1 MKVRGIPIKRAVW
14 SYWIEMK
21 NVKLIE
27 AILLSLDIDPRYVPG
42 SFKRPETPR
51 INIPQYPELTRRTDI
66 ALNHFG
72 KYAFER
78 YDLNQRVELEAF
90 RDWAEKLKN
99 PWVFPEGFPS
109 AADEQIQERSAQTG
123 EGLVVE
129 EGEVRVSKPARWIS
143 EARRMGAEEIAKHRS
158 RDLHLNRTVLSQIVT
173 KRLRSEDVVNTRRQ
187 PPEQSTVTR
196 HALTPEWFAQHF
208 VSKS

>member
-1 MKVRGIPIKRAVW
+1 MKVRGIPIKRADW

-51 INIPQYPELTRRTDI
+51 IDIPHFQELRSRTDI
-66 ALNHFG
+66 ALNH
-72 KYAFER
+72 YRNLAFER
-78 YDLNQRVELEAF
+78 YDLKQPVELKEF
-90 RDWAEKLKN
+90 RRWAEKLQN
-99 PWVFPEGFPS
+99 PWVFPDGFPS
-109 AADEQIQERSAQTG
+109 AADEQIQERSAQAG
-123 EGLVVE
+123 EGLAVE
-129 EGEVRVSKPARWIS
+129 EVQARVSKPARWIS

-158 RDLHLNRTVLSQIVT
+158 RDLHLNRTELSQIVT
-173 KRLRSEDVVNTRRQ
+173 KRLRSEDVVNTRQQ